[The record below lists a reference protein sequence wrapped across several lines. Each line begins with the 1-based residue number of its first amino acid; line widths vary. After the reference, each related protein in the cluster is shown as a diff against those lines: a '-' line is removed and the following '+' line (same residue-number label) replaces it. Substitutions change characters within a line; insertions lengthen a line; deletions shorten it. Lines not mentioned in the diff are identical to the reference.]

1 MWLLSGVSVGNGG
14 AFGGENE
21 PLLQKGVLSVRIQY
35 ASDLYLDHGHR
46 PLPPGHVR
54 GDVLV
59 LAGNL
64 QEKIPFLRDYLTTLA
79 QAKVPVLF
87 VPGDR
92 EAMALPWDNS
102 LGAMRALIP
111 DGPIILDRV
120 EILIDGVRFLGC
132 TLWNDVAGGVSVK
145 EKPFLKQFWSLES
158 LERHRNDRAW
168 LLERL
173 SLRFSGPT
181 VVVTHF
187 APSTLSLPE
196 DYIDGAP
203 DSPYFSGLESM
214 ICGYRPDLWIHG
226 HTPLSVDYRIW
237 KTRIVSNPFGSLGE
251 KGELR
256 ENPFFS
262 PEKTVVL

>member
-1 MWLLSGVSVGNGG
+1 MERSLY
-14 AFGGENE
+14 
-21 PLLQKGVLSVRIQY
+21 VRIQY
-35 ASDLYLDHGHR
+35 ASDLYLDHGYR
-46 PLPPGHVR
+46 PLPSGHIQ

-79 QAKVPVLF
+79 QTKVPILF

-92 EAMALPWDNS
+92 EVLALPWDTS
-102 LGAMRALIP
+102 LGALRTLMP
-111 DGPIILDRV
+111 EGPIILDRM
-120 EILIDGVRFLGC
+120 EILIYGVRFLGC
-132 TLWNDVAGGVSVK
+132 SLWTNVADDVR
-145 EKPFLKQFWSLES
+145 EKSLSKQFWSLES

-173 SLRFSGPT
+173 SLPFSGPT

-187 APSTLSLPE
+187 APSALSFPSDWGDRPE
-196 DYIDGAP
+196 D
-203 DSPYFSGLESM
+203 SSYFTGLESM
-214 ICGYRPDLWIHG
+214 ICAYRPALWIHG
-226 HTPLSVDYRIW
+226 HTPLSVDYRLW

-251 KGELR
+251 EGKVS

-262 PEKTVVL
+262 PEKLVAL

>member
-1 MWLLSGVSVGNGG
+1 MERRSYL
-14 AFGGENE
+14 
-21 PLLQKGVLSVRIQY
+21 KIQY

-46 PLPPGHVR
+46 TLPPGHIQ

-64 QEKIPFLRDYLTTLA
+64 QEKIPFRRDYLTILA
-79 QAKVPVLF
+79 QTKVPVLF

-92 EAMALPWDNS
+92 EAMALPSDNS
-102 LGAMRALIP
+102 LGAMRALMP
-111 DGPIILDRV
+111 EGPIILDRV
-120 EILIDGVRFLGC
+120 EILIYGVRFLGC
-132 TLWNDVAGGVSVK
+132 TLWTDVAGIEK
-145 EKPFLKQFWSLES
+145 EESLLKRFWSLEA

-173 SLRFSGPT
+173 SLPFSGPT

-187 APSTLSLPE
+187 APSTLSLPTE
-196 DYIDGAP
+196 CIDGP
-203 DSPYFSGLESM
+203 EDSPLFTGLESM
-214 ICGYRPDLWIHG
+214 ICAYRPSLWIHG
-226 HTPLSVDYRIW
+226 HTPLSIDYRLW

-251 KGELR
+251 EGKVR

-262 PEKTVVL
+262 PEKTVVI